1 MQAQNQN
8 PYREQAKKS
17 LSQTAIRQYSRNTNQ
32 KNLTYE
38 SIPKNPLLYASS
50 TSQLQMEQTQGE
62 SGEMQ
67 MNLWPS
73 EFPYHDIQELGSQST
88 KAGHISGS

>member
-8 PYREQAKKS
+8 PYK
-17 LSQTAIRQYSRNTNQ
+17 QYSRNTNQ
-32 KNLTYE
+32 QNLTYE
-38 SIPKNPLLYASS
+38 SISKNPLLHASS
-50 TSQLQMEQTQGE
+50 ASQLQMEQTQGD

-73 EFPYHDIQELGSQST
+73 EFPYHDIQEMGSQST